1 MAYSY
6 TVLMLTFTL
15 QKALKPRL
23 FIATICQ
30 RFLSFHE
37 QSYALDMMR
46 LRNSKGSVNLWS
58 VSLRNRKA
66 RRTILLHSSLINS
79 RTPHGVFEEIGQLAG
94 L

>member
-15 QKALKPRL
+15 QKALVSRL

-46 LRNSKGSVNLWS
+46 LRKQIHRLDFDKFV
-58 VSLRNRKA
+58 
-66 RRTILLHSSLINS
+66 
-79 RTPHGVFEEIGQLAG
+79 P
-94 L
+94 

>member
-46 LRNSKGSVNLWS
+46 LRKQIHRLDFDKFV
-58 VSLRNRKA
+58 
-66 RRTILLHSSLINS
+66 
-79 RTPHGVFEEIGQLAG
+79 P
-94 L
+94 

>member
-15 QKALKPRL
+15 QKALVSRL

-37 QSYALDMMR
+37 QNYTLDMMR
-46 LRNSKGSVNLWS
+46 LRKQIHRLDFDKFV
-58 VSLRNRKA
+58 
-66 RRTILLHSSLINS
+66 
-79 RTPHGVFEEIGQLAG
+79 P
-94 L
+94 